1 MAQRRRHVSW
11 ALFLHVIQVIA
22 HVVSIVIGYYHYPV
36 VQRMLNTRGRIH
48 HQSPAFHNIF
58 VIKYLV
64 ILIQHV

>member
-36 VQRMLNTRGRIH
+36 VQP
-48 HQSPAFHNIF
+48 SW
-58 VIKYLV
+58 
-64 ILIQHV
+64 